1 MHITHALSPFALLY
15 RSEGLGYSA
24 AIYTDRL
31 DAYHV
36 RLTVH
41 GNTEARNVGSLADAN
56 SLVSLFV
63 LACRRYSVGL
73 TGPFARA

>member
-1 MHITHALSPFALLY
+1 MLIQSRTHAPLALLY
-15 RSEGLGYSA
+15 HVRGTGYA
-24 AIYTDRL
+24 AVIYAIGAD
-31 DAYHV
+31 YHV

-41 GNTEARNVGSLADAN
+41 GTTDARNVGSLADAN